1 MKFSDFLRKAGKSKL
16 FMIGI
21 IGFSLILLACI
32 LGPTIIPWDS
42 TEVNLADRFADPEW
56 FSNGLNGH
64 ILGCDALGR
73 DVLARILEGGRA
85 SLKISVGVLIISCGI
100 GFIVGICSGFFGG
113 KVDTILMRL
122 CDIVLAV
129 PSLMLALV
137 VVAILGSSF
146 FNLILTLSIGS
157 WPMMARIVRST
168 TMGVRNQEYV
178 HASQVLGAS
187 RFRTLLHEVVPNT
200 TTPMIIQIS
209 TRLGGTIL
217 AETSLSYL
225 GCGVPIPTPSWGGMI
240 SEGRA
245 YLSTHPL
252 TVIIPGIFLMITVLT
267 TQFMG
272 DGLRD
277 VLDPRNKD

>member
-1 MKFSDFLRKAGKSKL
+1 MSFRDFLRKVRKSKL
-16 FMIGI
+16 FMIGFF
-21 IGFSLILLACI
+21 GFMLILLIC
-32 LGPTIIPWDS
+32 LVGPHLIPWDPL
-42 TEVNLADRFADPEW
+42 EQNLRDRFLEPEW
-56 FSNGLNGH
+56 FSKGLNGH

-73 DVLARILEGGRA
+73 DVLARVLEGGQA
-85 SLKISVGVLIISCGI
+85 SLLISLCVLVISCGI

-113 KVDTILMRL
+113 KVDTVLMRI

-129 PSLMLALV
+129 PALMLALV

-146 FNLILTLSIGS
+146 VNLILTLSIGS

-168 TMGVRNQEYV
+168 TMSVRNQEYI

-187 RFRTLLHEVVPNT
+187 KFRTLMKEVVPNV

-209 TRLGGTIL
+209 TRIGGTIL
-217 AETSLSYL
+217 AETSMSYL

-240 SEGRA
+240 SDGRA
-245 YLSTHPL
+245 YLSTHPFV
-252 TVIIPGIFLMITVLT
+252 VIVPGVFLMITVLT

-277 VLDPRNKD
+277 ILDPRNKD